1 MVDKLTWIDERSV
14 ASARLNKDN
23 LLLDYAKISSRRRG
37 AAIAT
42 ARRAQA
48 DSYLDILATEATG
61 QPTTWPRLRG
71 DLLRAFTEGGMG
83 RISSFIRR
91 KLKPVVIAELGNY
104 LLLASRDED
113 ERRVGLTILRAT
125 LEVLPFDRSVQKWR
139 RNCVQALILRERDN
153 EALALLNKWKE
164 TDKFERGYLRAE
176 LKNPFRFGVG
186 RPNPVGDLDEW
197 LKNFNRRF
205 LADGVAPVEL
215 ALSEKKPFD
224 RLFARGEKAH
234 VEVAKS
240 KPLVT
245 VVMTS
250 YQPNRDEL
258 ETSVRSIL
266 NQTISDLEL
275 IIVDDASGP
284 DYEQLFEEVATWDDR
299 IRLVRMPEN
308 GGTYAC
314 RNHGLSLASGE
325 FYTGQDDDDWSHPQR
340 LEHQLRFMMDNP
352 SVPACKVSAVR
363 CGENLGRVFLGYNYR
378 SANASSL
385 MARVELMRRLGGFM
399 PVRKAAD
406 TELAK
411 RIEIET
417 GNAVATI
424 NKPLSIVRILDD
436 SLSRSDFAAG
446 WSHPTRDSYKSAY
459 NLWHSTAEKQ
469 QLRLNTEGQQSVPVF
484 APRRIRGAVGDTET
498 TYDVVLA
505 GDWKK
510 YGGPQKSMLEELKA
524 LTGAGYSVGI
534 LHLEAA
540 RFMSTRSAD
549 LNEPIQTLL
558 NEGVVEQVFYDEAA
572 SVKLLVLRYPPI
584 LQFPP
589 NEASKLEVER
599 MVVLANQAP
608 SEKDGSDIRYLVPDC
623 LKNARFMFRSEVL
636 WAPQGPQVRKAIE
649 PYLNDSELCNF
660 DLPGIVDLEEWAKP
674 SINFNGQK
682 VPVIGRHSRDD
693 PMKWPES
700 REDILAAY
708 PADGTVKVRAMG
720 GWNTVFKIL
729 GRKKTPD
736 NWELL
741 RRDEEDVRS
750 FLHSLDF
757 YVFYQHS
764 SAIEAFGRSILEAI
778 ASDLVVILP
787 PHYEEVFG
795 EAAVYCAPTEV
806 KEVINYYRQ
815 NADKYFAQV
824 DKSRDVLAKNFTHEA
839 HVSKIQMLLSESETA
854 YSVS

>member
-1 MVDKLTWIDERSV
+1 MVDKIAWIDERSV
-14 ASARLNKDN
+14 ASTRLNKDN

-48 DSYLDILATEATG
+48 DSYLDILATEASG
-61 QPTTWPRLRG
+61 QPTTWLQLR
-71 DLLRAFTEGGMG
+71 DDVLRAFTEGGIG
-83 RISSFIRR
+83 RIGSLIRT
-91 KLKPVVIAELGNY
+91 KLKPVVIAEIGNY
-104 LLLASRDED
+104 LLLSSRDEGD
-113 ERRVGLTILRAT
+113 RRVGLIILRGA

-139 RNCVQALILRERDN
+139 RNCVQALILRERDD
-153 EALALLNKWKE
+153 EAVALLSKWKE

-186 RPNPVGDLDEW
+186 RPNPDGDFDEW

-224 RLFARGEKAH
+224 RLFARAEEAH
-234 VEVAKS
+234 VDVVGDD
-240 KPLVT
+240 PLIT

-284 DYEQLFEEVATWDDR
+284 DYQQLFEEVATWDNR
-299 IRLVRMPEN
+299 IRLARMPEN

-314 RNHGLSLASGE
+314 RNYGLSLARGD
-325 FYTGQDDDDWSHPQR
+325 FFTGQDDDDWSHPQR

-352 SVPACKVSAVR
+352 GVPACKVSAIR
-363 CGENLGRVFLGYNYR
+363 CSENLGRVFLGYNYR

-411 RIEIET
+411 RIGIET
-417 GNAVATI
+417 GSDVATI
-424 NKPLSIVRILDD
+424 NKPLSVVRILDD

-469 QLRLNTEGQQSVPVF
+469 QLRLNAESQRSIPVF
-484 APRRIRGAVGDTET
+484 APRRIRGAVGDTKA

-572 SVKLLVLRYPPI
+572 TVKLLVLRYPPI

-589 NEASKLEVER
+589 NEASKLEIEK

-623 LKNARFMFRSEVL
+623 SKNAQFMFGASPL
-636 WAPQGPQVRKAIE
+636 WAPQGPQVRNAIE
-649 PYLNDSELCNF
+649 PYLEKTELCEF
-660 DLPGIVDLEEWAKP
+660 DLPGIVDPNEWRRPA
-674 SINFNGQK
+674 IDFDGRR

-693 PMKWPES
+693 KMKWPES
-700 REDILAAY
+700 REVLLAAY
-708 PADGTVKVRAMG
+708 PADTAVKVRAMG
-720 GWNTVFKIL
+720 GGETVSKIL
-729 GRKKTPD
+729 GKEKVPE

-741 RRDEEDVRS
+741 GRDEEDVRA

-757 YVFYQHS
+757 YVFFQNS
-764 SAIEAFGRSILEAI
+764 NAIEAFGRAILEAI
-778 ASDLVVILP
+778 ASELVVLLP
-787 PHYEEVFG
+787 SHYEEVFG
-795 EAAVYCAPTEV
+795 SAAVYCTPAEV
-806 KEVINYYRQ
+806 MEVIQFYSDNP
-815 NADKYFAQV
+815 NEYFAQIE
-824 DKSRDVLAKNFTHEA
+824 KSREVLAENFTHEA
-839 HVSKIQMLLSESETA
+839 HLRKLASFLK
-854 YSVS
+854 